1 MRWYLGLSL
10 RGLLR
15 VGLLGLAL
23 LGGGCTRWARLAV
36 APGGCVNP
44 ASGSC
49 PSSGQARD
57 SRILEVRFYQL
68 KEQIL
73 VCKLDLNAFLDGK
86 DVDVLKAVL
95 SDPQR
100 LDIVR
105 KIEFFEQSKS
115 RLIAPIEIL
124 PSTQYVLAVAMGLR
138 RSKNSLRLIPAPA
151 LSDETP
157 LFIRGTDLCLFR
169 PCEINIETE
178 CP

>member
-1 MRWYLGLSL
+1 
-10 RGLLR
+10 
-15 VGLLGLAL
+15 
-23 LGGGCTRWARLAV
+23 
-36 APGGCVNP
+36 
-44 ASGSC
+44 
-49 PSSGQARD
+49 
-57 SRILEVRFYQL
+57 LEVRFYQL